1 MASIARKNLFEDIP
15 RFLVAQAGIMFAVS
29 LVTIQTGILRGF
41 TRSTTLLIDQS
52 QADIWVA
59 SKDMVQIELTLPLAV
74 DQLRVAQQVPGVGR
88 AEALIFRPGI
98 WRNSQDE
105 IAPVRVVGFD
115 PQGQLFSP
123 QNITQGSLSSLK
135 QPFSVMVDETNADS
149 LNLKALNAQGAIGSL
164 PARLVGLTR
173 GTQSM
178 VSSSFLFTSLEN
190 ANAYINSPIR
200 SNLQCRSQT
209 GSEEVQCTNTYETAP
224 AGTGSVNPAPA
235 APRRLNLG
243 DPITYILIRAQPN
256 QDLAILKKRL
266 EATLPNTHAY
276 TRAEMVAKTRNYWQ
290 KRTGIGFVLGLGA
303 AVGII
308 VGIVIVGQI
317 LYSSVSDHLR
327 EFGTLKAMGASD
339 WVIYSVIVEQAL
351 WMAVLGYLPS
361 LALCLGVGTW
371 TSATQG
377 ILILITPATAFGV
390 FGITVV
396 MCVSSALFAIQK
408 VTRVDPA
415 IVFKA

>member
-52 QADIWVA
+52 QADLWVA

-88 AEALIFRPGI
+88 AEALIFRPVL

-105 IAPVRVVGFD
+105 IAPVRVIGFD
-115 PQGQLFSP
+115 PQGQLFAP
-123 QNITQGSLSSLK
+123 QNITQGSLSALK
-135 QPFSVMVDETNADS
+135 QPFSVMVDETNAGS
-149 LNLKALNAQGAIGSL
+149 LNLKTLNAQGAIGPL

-190 ANAYINSPIR
+190 ANAYVNSPV
-200 SNLQCRSQT
+200 SSTLQCRSQT

-224 AGTGSVNPAPA
+224 ADSGPLNPSPA
-235 APRRLNLG
+235 VPRRLNLG

-256 QDLAILKKRL
+256 
-266 EATLPNTHAY
+266 
-276 TRAEMVAKTRNYWQ
+276 
-290 KRTGIGFVLGLGA
+290 
-303 AVGII
+303 
-308 VGIVIVGQI
+308 
-317 LYSSVSDHLR
+317 
-327 EFGTLKAMGASD
+327 
-339 WVIYSVIVEQAL
+339 
-351 WMAVLGYLPS
+351 
-361 LALCLGVGTW
+361 
-371 TSATQG
+371 
-377 ILILITPATAFGV
+377 
-390 FGITVV
+390 
-396 MCVSSALFAIQK
+396 
-408 VTRVDPA
+408 
-415 IVFKA
+415 